1 MPTCVRLSGPLHRN
15 SMPFPFSTSS
25 SPRRWLSLRV
35 RLVVVGVLLC
45 SIITPPYIPRET
57 LAFDEED
64 AVQLPQFLFIEDG
77 FLMKSSS
84 LTEQGERRAYAQ
96 GIIHTVIEGENLERI
111 AERYG
116 ITVDTV
122 RWTNTLEGTVS
133 LKTGQELLIL
143 PVDGLL
149 HTVTPGQT
157 LNKIADLYAVSA
169 EDIVSQ
175 NHLRGG
181 FILAGQEL
189 IIPGGRPI
197 VVKPLQVAAKPKAI
211 PPQKEPREPRMAP
224 TVPPVTA
231 QPTRGVLQ
239 MPCNSCFYTQYYHP
253 GHYAIDLQ
261 TKGGGPVFAAEDGT
275 IIRAEYGWNGGF
287 GNVVE
292 IDHGNGLFTLYA
304 HNKELY
310 VQKGERVA
318 RGKVISWMGNT
329 GRVYGQTGIHLHF
342 EVRVNGIKRNPLLY
356 LQ

>member
-1 MPTCVRLSGPLHRN
+1 
-15 SMPFPFSTSS
+15 MPFPSTT
-25 SPRRWLSLRV
+25 SPSPKRWLSFHIRFVIAGLF
-35 RLVVVGVLLC
+35 LC
-45 SIITPPYIPRET
+45 SIIAPPYIPQET

-64 AVQLPQFLFIEDG
+64 IVQLPQFFLVEDG

-96 GIIHTVIEGENLERI
+96 GIIHTVMEGENLERI
-111 AERYG
+111 AAQYG
-116 ITVDTV
+116 ISIDTIRWANTVEEHAP
-122 RWTNTLEGTVS
+122 LQ
-133 LKTGQELLIL
+133 TGQELLIL
-143 PVDGLL
+143 PVDGIL
-149 HTVTPGQT
+149 HVVTSGQNLT
-157 LNKIADLYAVSA
+157 KIADLYAVPA
-169 EDIVSQ
+169 EDIASQ
-175 NHLRGG
+175 NHLRGS

-197 VVKPLQVAAKPKAI
+197 VAKPLQVAAKPKSS
-211 PPQKEPREPRMAP
+211 PPQKEPREPQIAP
-224 TVPPVTA
+224 TVPLVTA

-239 MPCNSCFYTQYYHP
+239 MPCNACMYTQYYRP
-253 GHYAIDLQ
+253 GHYAVDLQ
-261 TKGGGPVFAAEDGT
+261 TKGGGPVFAAEDGMVV
-275 IIRAEYGWNGGF
+275 RAEYGWNGGF

-304 HNKELY
+304 HGKELY

-329 GRVYGQTGIHLHF
+329 GRVYGQTGIHVHF

>member
-1 MPTCVRLSGPLHRN
+1 
-15 SMPFPFSTSS
+15 MPFPSSAHS
-25 SPRRWLSLRV
+25 SPKHWLSLHV
-35 RLVVVGVLLC
+35 RLVVAGVLLC
-45 SIITPPYIPRET
+45 SFITPPYIPRET
-57 LAFDEED
+57 LAFHEED
-64 AVQLPQFLFIEDG
+64 ALQLPQFLFVEDG

-84 LTEQGERRAYAQ
+84 LTEQGARRAYAQ
-96 GIIHTVIEGENLERI
+96 GIIHTVIEGENLEHI

-116 ITVDTV
+116 ISVDTI
-122 RWTNTLEGTVS
+122 RWANRLEGNAP
-133 LKTGQELLIL
+133 LKPGQELLIL

-149 HTVTPGQT
+149 HIVTTGQT
-157 LNKIADLYAVSA
+157 IGKIADLYTVPA
-169 EDIVSQ
+169 EEIVSQ
-175 NHLRGG
+175 NQLRGG

-197 VVKPLQVAAKPKAI
+197 VTKPLQVATKPPSSAKHGE
-211 PPQKEPREPRMAP
+211 QREPQIAP
-224 TVPPVTA
+224 TVPAVAA

-239 MPCNSCFYTQYYHP
+239 MPCNACLFTQYYHP
-253 GHYAIDLQ
+253 GHYAVDLQ

-275 IIRAEYGWNGGF
+275 VVRAEYGWNGGF

-292 IDHGNGLFTLYA
+292 IDHGNGLLTLYA

-310 VQKGERVA
+310 IQKGEHVA

-329 GRVYGQTGIHLHF
+329 GRVYGQTGIHVHF

>member
-1 MPTCVRLSGPLHRN
+1 MS
-15 SMPFPFSTSS
+15 FPSSVAS
-25 SPRRWLSLRV
+25 SPKHWLSLRA
-35 RLVVVGVLLC
+35 RLVMGGIFVC
-45 SIITPPYIPRET
+45 STLVPPYIPRET
-57 LAFDEED
+57 LAFHEED
-64 AVQLPQFLFIEDG
+64 DVQLPQFLLVEEG

-84 LTEQGERRAYAQ
+84 LTEQGARRAYAQ
-96 GIIHTVIEGENLERI
+96 GIVHTVIEGENLEHI
-111 AERYG
+111 AGRYG
-116 ITVDTV
+116 ISVDTI
-122 RWTNTLEGTVS
+122 RWTNALVEHAP
-133 LKTGQELLIL
+133 LRPGQELLIL

-157 LNKIADLYAVSA
+157 LAKIADLYAVPA
-169 EDIVSQ
+169 EEIASQ
-175 NHLRGG
+175 NHLRGS

-197 VVKPLQVAAKPKAI
+197 VAKAVQVAAKQT
-211 PPQKEPREPRMAP
+211 PPASRGEPREPRVAP
-224 TVPPVTA
+224 TAPAVAA

-239 MPCNSCFYTQYYHP
+239 MPCNACLYTQYYHP

-261 TKGGGPVFAAEDGT
+261 TKGGGPVFAAEDGAVV
-275 IIRAEYGWNGGF
+275 RAEYGWNGGL
-287 GNVVE
+287 GNVIE

-310 VQKGERVA
+310 VQKGERVT

-329 GRVYGQTGIHLHF
+329 GRVYGQTGIHVHF

>member
-1 MPTCVRLSGPLHRN
+1 
-15 SMPFPFSTSS
+15 MPFHSSTHS
-25 SPRRWLSLRV
+25 SPKHWLSLHV
-35 RLVVVGVLLC
+35 RLVIAGVLLF
-45 SIITPPYIPRET
+45 SVITPPYIPRET
-57 LAFDEED
+57 LAFHDED
-64 AVQLPQFLFIEDG
+64 AVQLPQFLLVEDG

-84 LTEQGERRAYAQ
+84 LTEQGTRRAYAQ

-116 ITVDTV
+116 ISVDTI
-122 RWTNTLEGTVS
+122 RWVNKLEVNTP
-133 LKTGQELLIL
+133 LKPGRELLIL

-149 HTVTPGQT
+149 HIVATGQT
-157 LNKIADLYAVSA
+157 LGKIADLYTVPA
-169 EDIVSQ
+169 EEIASQ
-175 NHLRGG
+175 NQLRGS

-197 VVKPLQVAAKPKAI
+197 ITKPLQIAAKPPTNA
-211 PPQKEPREPRMAP
+211 PRGEPREPSMAP
-224 TVPPVTA
+224 AVPAVAA

-239 MPCNSCFYTQYYHP
+239 MPCNSCLFTQYYNP
-253 GHYAIDLQ
+253 GHYAVDLQ

-275 IIRAEYGWNGGF
+275 VVRAEYGWNGGF
-287 GNVVE
+287 GNVIE

-329 GRVYGQTGIHLHF
+329 GRVYGQTGIHVHF
-342 EVRVNGIKRNPLLY
+342 EVRVNGI
-356 LQ
+356 